1 MSGGGDAP
9 EEDKYAQDVQAD
21 IARDIYNDYVRR
33 YYPEEMALAREIG
46 DPAERATKLE
56 GDLTRSAERVGKQY
70 DVAELGLSRDLQRYG
85 VTQRP
90 DEAAATGR
98 KMNLGRAAS
107 TVDALNRTRTASVDR
122 TDQAMRDMVA
132 TGRGVSTSASGDATG
147 AAQGEMQR
155 NADAQAENARR
166 QQQRHANIGT
176 LIGGGAMLAISTRKA
191 KKNIKTATSRD
202 ATEAIEKTKVRSF
215 EYKPA
220 IGGPR
225 GKQIGP
231 IAEEAPPEFRGPE
244 TKQGKTVNLGSMV
257 GALVKNQ
264 QDLSKRIKKLETRK

>member
-21 IARDIYNDYVRR
+21 IARDVYNDYVRR
-33 YYPEEMALAREIG
+33 YYPQEMALARELS
-46 DPAERATKLE
+46 DPTERAAKLE
-56 GDLTRSAERVGKQY
+56 GDLTRASDRVSAQY
-70 DVAELGLSRDLQRYG
+70 DVAESGLRRDLSRYG

-98 KMNLGRAAS
+98 KMNIGRAAS
-107 TVDALNRTRTASVDR
+107 TVDALNRTRTAFVDR
-122 TDQAMRDMVA
+122 TDQAMRDMTA
-132 TGRGVSTSASGDATG
+132 TGRGVSTSAAGDATG

-155 NADAQAENARR
+155 NAEAQAENARR
-166 QQQRHANIGT
+166 QQQRNANLGT
-176 LIGGGAMLAISTRKA
+176 LIGAGAMFAISTRKA
-191 KKNIKTATSRD
+191 KKNIKPATSRD
-202 ATEAIEKTKVRSF
+202 AKEAIESTKVKTF

-220 IGGPR
+220 IGRPR
-225 GKQIGP
+225 GKQVGP
-231 IAEEAPPEFRGPE
+231 IAEEAPAAFKGPE
-244 TKQGKTVNLGSMV
+244 TKEGKTVNLGSMV

>member
-1 MSGGGDAP
+1 MSGGGDSP
-9 EEDKYAQDVQAD
+9 QEDTYAQEIQAE
-21 IARDIYNDYVRR
+21 IGRDAYNDFIRR
-33 YYPEEMALAREIG
+33 YAPHEANLARELG
-46 DPAERATKLE
+46 NPAVRAAKLE
-56 GDLTRSAERVGKQY
+56 SELTRASGRVTEQY
-70 DVAELGLSRDLQRYG
+70 DVAEEELSRDLSRYG

-107 TVDALNRTRTASVDR
+107 TVDALNRTRTAFVDR

-132 TGRGVSTSASGDATG
+132 TGRGVSSSASGDAGG
-147 AAQGEMQR
+147 AARDEMGR

-166 QQQRHANIGT
+166 QQQRNANIGT
-176 LIGGGAMLAISTRKA
+176 LIGAGAMIAISTRKA
-191 KKNIKTATSRD
+191 KKNIRPATSRD
-202 ATEAIEKTKVRSF
+202 ATEAIEKTKVRAF

-220 IGGPR
+220 IGRPR

-231 IAEEAPPEFRGPE
+231 IAEEAPPAFRGPE

-264 QDLSKRIKKLETRK
+264 QDLNKRIKKLEARR